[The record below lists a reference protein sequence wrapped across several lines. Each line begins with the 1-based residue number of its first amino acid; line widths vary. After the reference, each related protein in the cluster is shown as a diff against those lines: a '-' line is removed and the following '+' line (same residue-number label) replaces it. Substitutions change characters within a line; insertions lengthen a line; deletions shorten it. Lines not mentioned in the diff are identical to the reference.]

1 MATIISMRANTNVD
15 TMGSK
20 QMARTFVWMV
30 DDNHIRM
37 IKYLDSARITDETQK
52 IVFNGA

>member
-1 MATIISMRANTNVD
+1 MATIISMRAKENVD

-30 DDNHIRM
+30 GDNHARI
-37 IKYLDSARITDETQK
+37 ISYLDAVRIGDETQK
-52 IVFNGA
+52 IVLK